1 MSSLDAFLDYVE
13 EHATAYLTIF
23 KVGAEDPDITEALG
37 AARRETLA
45 TLLAGLREWDESPV
59 STEPSAALEIA
70 AQGWLFF
77 VEGALLRWLEYRDLE
92 RRQLRAM
99 FATAFDWGPHS
110 RPSPPAP
117 PALRA
122 MARRR
127 GR

>member
-1 MSSLDAFLDYVE
+1 MQLLIAPRHDPTPSSAVE
-13 EHATAYLTIF
+13 LLGCNLLHPCP
-23 KVGAEDPDITEALG
+23 GAEDPDITEALG

-59 STEPSAALEIA
+59 GTEPSAALEIA

-99 FATAFDWGPHS
+99 FATAFIGALNSALAAGAPGP
-110 RPSPPAP
+110 A
-117 PALRA
+117 
-122 MARRR
+122 
-127 GR
+127 GDG